1 MQYYDPDTY
10 RFERV
15 YLLVDC
21 NNFFCS
27 CERLFRPD
35 LEGRPVL
42 VLSNNDG
49 CVIARSYEAKALGI
63 PMGIPVFKIRHVI
76 ERHHI
81 VCFSSNFTLY
91 SDISRRVMSILE
103 QLSEHCAIYSVD
115 EAFLSFSHIS
125 ENEAIAHAVK
135 IRNAIATLV
144 GIKVGI
150 GIAALTQSQ
159 SRRGN
164 LGRGSTLE

>member
-91 SDISRRVMSILE
+91 SDISRRVMSIFA
-103 QLSEHCAIYSVD
+103 S
-115 EAFLSFSHIS
+115 
-125 ENEAIAHAVK
+125 
-135 IRNAIATLV
+135 
-144 GIKVGI
+144 
-150 GIAALTQSQ
+150 
-159 SRRGN
+159 
-164 LGRGSTLE
+164 

>member
-63 PMGIPVFKIRHVI
+63 PMPP
-76 ERHHI
+76 
-81 VCFSSNFTLY
+81 C
-91 SDISRRVMSILE
+91 D
-103 QLSEHCAIYSVD
+103 
-115 EAFLSFSHIS
+115 
-125 ENEAIAHAVK
+125 
-135 IRNAIATLV
+135 
-144 GIKVGI
+144 
-150 GIAALTQSQ
+150 
-159 SRRGN
+159 
-164 LGRGSTLE
+164 